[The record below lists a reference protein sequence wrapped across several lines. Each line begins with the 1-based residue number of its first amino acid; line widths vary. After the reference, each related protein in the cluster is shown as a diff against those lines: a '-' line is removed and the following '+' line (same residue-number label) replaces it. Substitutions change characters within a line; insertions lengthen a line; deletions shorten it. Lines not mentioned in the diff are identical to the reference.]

1 MKARALGALVGVAAV
16 LSGLL
21 VASPAQAASGS
32 VYARVYYPNPTG
44 SGGEAS
50 ADLNFTGRSKVTVR
64 YLKVRDICPGDNRPV
79 RAVVVATRTDGSRVN
94 ISPYY
99 SDTNGCGADGT
110 QFPTVKLGL
119 GGGQRIKSLS
129 LKVCVYTAALGNVK
143 CVTSSALHNPYT

>member
-21 VASPAQAASGS
+21 VATPAQAGSGP

-44 SGGEAS
+44 TGGETS
-50 ADLNFTGRSKVTVR
+50 GDLNFLSRSEVRVR
-64 YLKVRDICPGDNRPV
+64 YLKVRDICPGDGRPV
-79 RAVVVATRTDGSRVN
+79 RAIVVATRTDGSRVN

-99 SDTNGCGADGT
+99 SDTNGCGSDGT
-110 QFPTVKLGL
+110 QFPTVDLRD
-119 GGGQRIKSLS
+119 GGRRIKSLS

-143 CVTSSALHNPYT
+143 CETSNVRHNPYT